1 MSRRRKLTP
10 EIIAK
15 TLSLTVFTAAVAYA
29 SYNLIDLFRSR
40 SVFASE
46 SPLVMPRTL
55 SDVPEDSHS
64 ATPSIYKPNGPT
76 YPFIRNNYRTIII
89 SNEVVETP
97 KETEEV
103 EEVEEIEAEE
113 VTEESSVVL
122 LSD

>member
-1 MSRRRKLTP
+1 MP
-10 EIIAK
+10 K
-15 TLSLTVFTAAVAYA
+15 TLSDITEPSVESYDLT
-29 SYNLIDLFRSR
+29 
-40 SVFASE
+40 
-46 SPLVMPRTL
+46 
-55 SDVPEDSHS
+55 
-64 ATPSIYKPNGPT
+64 YKPNGPT

-103 EEVEEIEAEE
+103 EEVEKIEAEE